1 MTFHPTMPY
10 GSGLHQSQRA
20 LPEPGEPFELTPGRR
35 AALEEIAGHYPP
47 DRRRSALIPALYLVQ
62 QQQGYVSASAMRHVA
77 EVIGCTPAEVED
89 VVSYYAMFYTRPVGR
104 YVIQVCRTL
113 SCALA
118 GAERVSEAIS
128 RRLGVKPG
136 ETDPTGTFTL
146 VEVEC
151 LGACDRGPVVMVN
164 DAWHELQSPDT
175 AARLVDELR
184 EKGEAVLSGCHWA
197 RPGESMVESDPR
209 SETSAS

>member
-1 MTFHPTMPY
+1 MNDE
-10 GSGLHQSQRA
+10 SQGFLGKAEKA
-20 LPEPGEPFELTPGRR
+20 LT
-35 AALEEIAGHYPP
+35 AADVLWREGYPA
-47 DRRRSALIPALYLVQ
+47 DA
-62 QQQGYVSASAMRHVA
+62 ASK
-77 EVIGCTPAEVED
+77 
-89 VVSYYAMFYTRPVGR
+89 SYYAMFYTRPVGR